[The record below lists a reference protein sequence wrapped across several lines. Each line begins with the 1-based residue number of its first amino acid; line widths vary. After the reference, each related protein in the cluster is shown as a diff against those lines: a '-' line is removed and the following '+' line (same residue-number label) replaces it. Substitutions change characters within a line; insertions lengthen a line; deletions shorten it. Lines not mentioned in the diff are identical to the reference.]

1 MGRADL
7 QRTRERAG
15 AASRFSA
22 WGACGKRSEKDE
34 QTATGQQALGCP
46 PGVYDAT
53 AAAPGAEVAA
63 RKDIRNAQDA
73 EGAQGIRVSIY
84 PVYPHQQEPSRR
96 SIAPGFPIVPI
107 ATTRL
112 RSAETLEAH
121 GAWQSDR

>member
-1 MGRADL
+1 MSHAGLDDASA
-7 QRTRERAG
+7 RAG
-15 AASRFSA
+15 AVLWFSA
-22 WGACGKRSEKDE
+22 WGASGNRREKDE

-121 GAWQSDR
+121 GAWQRDR